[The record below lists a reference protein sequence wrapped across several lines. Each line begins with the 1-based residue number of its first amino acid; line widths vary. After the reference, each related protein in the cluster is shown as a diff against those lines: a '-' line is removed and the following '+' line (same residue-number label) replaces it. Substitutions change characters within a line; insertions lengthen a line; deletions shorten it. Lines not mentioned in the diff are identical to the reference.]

1 MRNMSIRLASIFV
14 FGGCLTASPQ
24 AHAWVKVCN
33 QRPAAINVAA
43 ATTPKDAPGT
53 STGGDRGVT
62 VEGWIG
68 VGQGQCATVSDNR
81 ATDIELYIYVAS
93 NGGPIGGTSRLCV
106 RQQPFKNGQQFLH
119 QGQTCKPPW
128 SERGF
133 QRVEMDK
140 PNWTETIKP

>member
-14 FGGCLTASPQ
+14 FGVSVVAASH

-33 QRPAAINVAA
+33 QRPAAISVAV

-53 STGGDRGVT
+53 STGGDLGTT
-62 VEGWIG
+62 VEGWFG
-68 VGQGQCATVSDNR
+68 VAPGQCATVSENR
-81 ATDIELYIYVAS
+81 ATDIWFYIYVAS
-93 NGGPIGGTSRLCV
+93 NGGPIGGDSRLCV
-106 RQQPFKNGQQFLH
+106 RQQPFKSGQQFLH
-119 QGQTCKPPW
+119 QGQTCKSPW

-133 QRVEMDK
+133 RRLDFDK